1 MAFKRAVSALP
12 SDQTLGGEAEHIGH
26 QHANQGGDQGGEQQ
40 STDAQ
45 EANFP
50 QLRGI
55 VQAGHRAKDG
65 GEDQRHNNH
74 LQQLDVTVADDI
86 EPLDGILQHRL
97 SDP

>member
-1 MAFKRAVSALP
+1 MVNNRVPMLRKL
-12 SDQTLGGEAEHIGH
+12 I
-26 QHANQGGDQGGEQQ
+26 
-40 STDAQ
+40 
-45 EANFP
+45 FP
-50 QLRGI
+50 LRGI

-86 EPLDGILQHRL
+86 EPLDGILQHWL

>member
-1 MAFKRAVSALP
+1 MVTSTP
-12 SDQTLGGEAEHIGH
+12 TG
-26 QHANQGGDQGGEQQ
+26 GGDQGGEQQ